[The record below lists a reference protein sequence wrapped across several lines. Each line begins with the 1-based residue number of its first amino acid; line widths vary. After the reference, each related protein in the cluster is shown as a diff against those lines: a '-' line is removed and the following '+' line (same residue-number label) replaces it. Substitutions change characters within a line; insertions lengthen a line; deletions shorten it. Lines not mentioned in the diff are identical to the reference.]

1 MSVIAGGV
9 FNSGLLAD
17 PDADP
22 RFANFWYQPPPPE
35 IVEQVARIR
44 AVCERHGVGLRAA
57 ALQYPL
63 HHPAVAAVV
72 VGCRSAE
79 EVAANA
85 ADLDVEI
92 PAEVWKDLAEESLVR
107 PMSA

>member
-1 MSVIAGGV
+1 
-9 FNSGLLAD
+9 
-17 PDADP
+17 
-22 RFANFWYQPPPPE
+22 
-35 IVEQVARIR
+35 
-44 AVCERHGVGLRAA
+44 VGLRAA

-63 HHPAVAAVV
+63 RHPAVTAVV

-79 EVAANA
+79 EAAANA
-85 ADLDVEI
+85 GDLDVEI